1 MEYGTQQNG
10 RKKNRSKFISPIHLF
25 LCQKIPSTLA
35 NSHIVNILTS
45 IKSFISYV
53 NKLIFPNN
61 LLGASSEQLRF
72 LEDGSVVIRVLLK
85 SNRALSPRDEATN
98 DEVSVTA
105 TFTSLHD

>member
-10 RKKNRSKFISPIHLF
+10 ERKIDQNLFHPFISFFAKKFHR
-25 LCQKIPSTLA
+25 TLA
-35 NSHIVNILTS
+35 NSHIVNILS
-45 IKSFISYV
+45 IKSFASYV
-53 NKLIFPNN
+53 KKLIFPNN

-72 LEDGSVVIRVLLK
+72 LKDGSVVIRVLLK

-98 DEVSVTA
+98 DEVSVMA

>member
-1 MEYGTQQNG
+1 MERNKTGERKIDQNLFHP
-10 RKKNRSKFISPIHLF
+10 FISFFAKKFHR
-25 LCQKIPSTLA
+25 TLA
-35 NSHIVNILTS
+35 NSHIVNILS
-45 IKSFISYV
+45 IKSFASYV
-53 NKLIFPNN
+53 KKLIFPNN

-72 LEDGSVVIRVLLK
+72 LKDGSVVIRVLLK

>member
-1 MEYGTQQNG
+1 MERNKTGERKIDQNLFHP
-10 RKKNRSKFISPIHLF
+10 FISFFAKKFHR
-25 LCQKIPSTLA
+25 TLA
-35 NSHIVNILTS
+35 NSHIVNILS
-45 IKSFISYV
+45 IKSFASYV

-98 DEVSVTA
+98 DEVSVMA

>member
-1 MEYGTQQNG
+1 MNG
-10 RKKNRSKFISPIHLF
+10 IWNATKRRKKNRSKFISPIHLF

-35 NSHIVNILTS
+35 NSHIVNILS
-45 IKSFISYV
+45 IKSFASYV

>member
-1 MEYGTQQNG
+1 MERNKTGERKIDQNLFHP
-10 RKKNRSKFISPIHLF
+10 FISFFAKKFHR
-25 LCQKIPSTLA
+25 TLA
-35 NSHIVNILTS
+35 NSHIVNILS
-45 IKSFISYV
+45 IKSFASYV

-72 LEDGSVVIRVLLK
+72 LKDGSVVIRVLLK

-105 TFTSLHD
+105 TFASLHD

>member
-10 RKKNRSKFISPIHLF
+10 ERKIDQNLFHPFISFFAKKFHR
-25 LCQKIPSTLA
+25 TLA
-35 NSHIVNILTS
+35 NSHIVNILS
-45 IKSFISYV
+45 IKSFASYV
-53 NKLIFPNN
+53 KKLIFPNN

-72 LEDGSVVIRVLLK
+72 LKDGSVVIRVLLK

>member
-1 MEYGTQQNG
+1 MERNKTGERKIDQNLFHP
-10 RKKNRSKFISPIHLF
+10 FISFFAKKFHR
-25 LCQKIPSTLA
+25 TLA
-35 NSHIVNILTS
+35 NSHIVNILS
-45 IKSFISYV
+45 IKSFASYV

-72 LEDGSVVIRVLLK
+72 LKDGSVVIRVLLK

>member
-1 MEYGTQQNG
+1 MERNKTGERKIDQNLFHP
-10 RKKNRSKFISPIHLF
+10 FISFFAKKFHR
-25 LCQKIPSTLA
+25 TLV
-35 NSHIVNILTS
+35 NSHIVNILS
-45 IKSFISYV
+45 IKSFASYV

>member
-1 MEYGTQQNG
+1 MERNKTGERKIDQNLFHP
-10 RKKNRSKFISPIHLF
+10 FISFFAKKFHR
-25 LCQKIPSTLA
+25 TLV
-35 NSHIVNILTS
+35 NSHIVNILS
-45 IKSFISYV
+45 IKSFASYV

-72 LEDGSVVIRVLLK
+72 LKDGSVVIRVLLK

>member
-1 MEYGTQQNG
+1 MERNKTGERKIDQNLFHP
-10 RKKNRSKFISPIHLF
+10 FISFFAKKFHR
-25 LCQKIPSTLA
+25 TLA
-35 NSHIVNILTS
+35 NSHIVNILS
-45 IKSFISYV
+45 IKSFASYV
-53 NKLIFPNN
+53 KKLIFPNN

-98 DEVSVTA
+98 DEVSVMA

>member
-1 MEYGTQQNG
+1 MERNKTGERKIDQNLFHP
-10 RKKNRSKFISPIHLF
+10 FISFFAKKFHR
-25 LCQKIPSTLA
+25 TLI
-35 NSHIVNILTS
+35 NSHIVNILS
-45 IKSFISYV
+45 IKSFASYV

>member
-1 MEYGTQQNG
+1 MVRNKTGERKIDQNLFHP
-10 RKKNRSKFISPIHLF
+10 FISFFAKKFHR
-25 LCQKIPSTLA
+25 TLV
-35 NSHIVNILTS
+35 NSHIVNILS
-45 IKSFISYV
+45 IKSFASYV

-61 LLGASSEQLRF
+61 LLRASSEQLRF

>member
-1 MEYGTQQNG
+1 MVRNKTGERKIDQNLFHP
-10 RKKNRSKFISPIHLF
+10 FISFFAKKFHR
-25 LCQKIPSTLA
+25 TLV
-35 NSHIVNILTS
+35 NSHIVNILS
-45 IKSFISYV
+45 IKSFASYV

-61 LLGASSEQLRF
+61 FLGASSEQLRF